1 MNDLLKEI
9 QKLKRE
15 NLKLKRQ
22 LEAIRKII
30 FINKE
35 IKEPKQEAEAK
46 EKITAACTSGNP

>member
-9 QKLKRE
+9 QRLKRE

-30 FINKE
+30 FVIKE
-35 IKEPKQEAEAK
+35 IKEPKQEAEEK
-46 EKITAACTSGNP
+46 EKITTACTSENP